1 MDFEDPELRQ
11 LDQGDWVKDHD
22 IGCYDNMVE
31 LIEVKSFR
39 SGHDP
44 AFSSMYEWILQILNG
59 EA

>member
-31 LIEVKSFR
+31 LIEVKN
-39 SGHDP
+39 P